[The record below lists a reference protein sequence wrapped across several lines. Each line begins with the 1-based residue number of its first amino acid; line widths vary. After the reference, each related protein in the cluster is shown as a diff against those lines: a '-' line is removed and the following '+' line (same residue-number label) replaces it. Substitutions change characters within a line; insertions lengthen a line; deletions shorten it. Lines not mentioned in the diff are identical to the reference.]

1 MGLVGRNWRFTAG
14 RSKDGN
20 DTAETAQLTVLPYDG
35 TSLFDHPGDK
45 DWYAVEAK
53 AGQRLVITAQT
64 RKQDSLCDAG
74 LSLFDS
80 HGKLVAESVG
90 TGSDEASITNHFKA
104 GGKYRL
110 LVREISGLGGNG
122 LFYRLQ
128 IKDWTP
134 GVALSSEVERIDFSK
149 EGEAKIKISCKRYDY
164 DGPVKLVVD
173 GLVDGVSVAD
183 AVIPA
188 GKNEAELKL
197 KRAKDVE
204 GFQVRINGQIEQ
216 NDAKA
221 TEQRF
226 PVSTMPALRK
236 LFPLQMFPCAAMDG
250 WIAVNPTP

>member
-1 MGLVGRNWRFTAG
+1 
-14 RSKDGN
+14 
-20 DTAETAQLTVLPYDG
+20 
-35 TSLFDHPGDK
+35 
-45 DWYAVEAK
+45 
-53 AGQRLVITAQT
+53 
-64 RKQDSLCDAG
+64 
-74 LSLFDS
+74 
-80 HGKLVAESVG
+80 LVAESVG